1 MKISENWLREWVN
14 PPVST
19 EELATQLTMAGL
31 EVDSV
36 EPAAADFEGV
46 LVGHVLK
53 VEPHPD
59 ADKLRVCQVDV
70 GQGEALNIV
79 CGAPNVHE
87 GMRAPT
93 AVVGA
98 RLPGDFKIKKAKL
111 RGVPSFGMLCS
122 AKELGMAEASE
133 GLLPLPSDAPVG
145 ADVRSYLG
153 LDDQVIE
160 VDLTPNRGDC
170 LGIAGVAREIGV
182 LNRVPVTAVSAD
194 LVPPSCDATFP
205 VALESPEDCPRYLGR
220 VIRGID
226 AAAET
231 PLWMQERLRRG
242 GIRSLGP
249 LVDVTNYVMLELGQ
263 PMHAFDLGRL
273 EGGIEVRRARAGDVL
288 TLLDGREVKP
298 DADTLLIADGAK
310 PLALAGIMGG
320 EFSGVNDDTRDLFL
334 ECAWFNPLSIAGRAR
349 RYGLQ
354 TDASYRFERGVD
366 PELAPRAMERATRL
380 LLDIVGGEPGP
391 VSDSVLPEHL
401 PVRAPV
407 TLRAARLARVL
418 GAGIPDAEVED
429 ILQRLGMHVVAA
441 AGEWRITPPG
451 FRFDVSIEADL
462 IEEVGRVY
470 GYNRLPTRRIG
481 GALDMGARPE
491 GSLAGDRLRNLLVD
505 RGYQEVVTYSFVDPE
520 LQTLLDPEADGI
532 ALANPISADM
542 AVMRT
547 TLWPGLLQ
555 ALVYNLKRQQERV
568 RLFESGLKFINQHHE
583 LKQIKCISA
592 AMTGAVDPEQWDRPS
607 RAADFFDLKGDLE
620 ALLDL
625 TGRPDHFIFEPA
637 RHPALHPGQCARIEY
652 DQKTVGWIGALNPEV
667 VRKLGV
673 SEDILLFELE
683 MQPLTQRAVPSFRGL
698 SRFPSI
704 RRDLAVVVDESV
716 SALALRQCIEAT
728 LPELLQELRL
738 FDVYRGKGVDS
749 RRKSIAFGLIL
760 QDSSRTLT
768 DEEVDAAMERVTAR
782 LQEEL
787 GASLRD

>member
-1 MKISENWLREWVN
+1 MKISEMWLREWVN

-46 LVGHVLK
+46 LVGYVLK

-87 GMRAPT
+87 GMRVPT

-122 AKELGMAEASE
+122 AKELGMADASE
-133 GLLPLPSDAPVG
+133 GLMPLPSDAPVG
-145 ADVRSYLG
+145 ADVRTYLG

-182 LNRVPVTAVSAD
+182 LNRVPVTPVSTD
-194 LVPPSCDATFP
+194 PVPSSCDAAFP
-205 VALESPEDCPRYLGR
+205 VNLESAEDCPRYLGR

-226 AAAET
+226 AGAET

-273 EGGIEVRRARAGDVL
+273 EGGIEVRRARTGDVL
-288 TLLDGREVKP
+288 TLLDGREIKP
-298 DADTLLIADGAK
+298 DADTLLIADTAR

-320 EFSGVNDDTRDLFL
+320 EFSGVSDDTRDLFL

-366 PELAPRAMERATRL
+366 PESGPLAMERATRL
-380 LLDIVGGEPGP
+380 LLDIVGGEAGP
-391 VSDSVLPEHL
+391 VSDSARPEHL
-401 PVRAPV
+401 PLRAPV

-418 GAGIPDAEVED
+418 GTGIADSEVED
-429 ILQRLGMHVVAA
+429 ILQRLGMRVVAGD
-441 AGEWRITPPG
+441 GEWQVTPPG

-470 GYNRLPTRRIG
+470 GYNRLPTRHIG
-481 GALDMGARPE
+481 GPLGMGARPE
-491 GSLAGDRLRNLLVD
+491 GSLAESRLRNLMAD

-520 LQTLLDPEADGI
+520 LQLLLDPDAQGI
-532 ALANPISADM
+532 SLANPISTDM

-547 TLWPGLLQ
+547 TLWPGLIQ
-555 ALVYNLKRQQERV
+555 ALTYNLKRQQERV
-568 RLFESGLKFINQHHE
+568 RLFESGLKFIKGDDE

-592 AMTGAVDPEQWDRPS
+592 ALAGAVDPEQWDQPA

-625 TGRPDHFIFEPA
+625 TGRPDQFIFKPA
-637 RHPALHPGQCARIEY
+637 RHPALHPGQCASIEY

-667 VRKLGV
+667 LRKLGV
-673 SEDILLFELE
+673 GEDILLFELE

-716 SALALRQCIEAT
+716 SALALRQCIETA